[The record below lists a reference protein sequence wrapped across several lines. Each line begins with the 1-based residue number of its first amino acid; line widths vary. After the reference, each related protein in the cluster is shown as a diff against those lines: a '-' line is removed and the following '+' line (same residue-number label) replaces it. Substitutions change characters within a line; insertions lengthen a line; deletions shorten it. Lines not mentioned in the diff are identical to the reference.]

1 MDNDDIGLL
10 FFFDFVFVFDRSID
24 LFVGWN
30 DDTIQLNLFTV
41 INKNLTFIYFIE
53 LFTALSPGVLI
64 RINKYICRSNV

>member
-30 DDTIQLNLFTV
+30 DDTIQLNLSTV
-41 INKNLTFIYFIE
+41 TNKNLTFIYT
-53 LFTALSPGVLI
+53 L
-64 RINKYICRSNV
+64 